1 MFVTADRL
9 KRIVMGESNKK
20 KRDMEGKYIYM
31 RSEATRLS
39 IILIVKIKEKRFF
52 QYLILTILW
61 NLFQKNLFIHIHI
74 EIFKTEG
81 SYGIQLSI

>member
-1 MFVTADRL
+1 MFVTADGL

-39 IILIVKIKEKRFF
+39 IILIVKKKEKRFF
-52 QYLILTILW
+52 
-61 NLFQKNLFIHIHI
+61 
-74 EIFKTEG
+74 
-81 SYGIQLSI
+81 